1 MGPRH
6 ETLPSTFPASR
17 IRAAVLSATSRI
29 SWAQTYPTRP
39 IHFVVPF
46 PAGPNDALARLSG
59 QKLSGD
65 LKQPVVIDTRP
76 GATGTIGAEVVVR
89 APPDGYTLLFT
100 VDLPITMAPA
110 LLKLNYDV
118 ERDLIPI
125 AAVVKS
131 DNVLVMHP
139 ASKIHSMAEL
149 VAEAKAK
156 PGALTFASAGHAS
169 PAHMCGE
176 MIKRRAGIDMVHVP
190 YTSAA
195 AAMNAVLAGNVNMFC
210 GPIGVALPQI
220 KAGNVYALGV
230 TGVEASPL
238 LPGVAPLA
246 ASYPGLV
253 ISAWYGLFAPARTP
267 ASVTNT
273 LLNEFRGIF
282 ADPELQPTL
291 LALGLTREWVSG
303 SDLVHKIASDTA
315 KWQEFIA
322 AANIKSE

>member
-1 MGPRH
+1 MMLYRRNFLLL
-6 ETLPSTFPASR
+6 TS
-17 IRAAVLSATSRI
+17 AATVLSLISRV
-29 SWAQTYPTRP
+29 AQAQAYPTRP

-59 QKLSGD
+59 KKLSED
-65 LKQPVVIDTRP
+65 LKQPVVVDTRP

-118 ERDLIPI
+118 QRDLIPI

-131 DNVLVMHP
+131 DNVLVVHP
-139 ASKIHSMAEL
+139 ATKIHSMAEL

-176 MIKRRAGIDMVHVP
+176 MIKRQADIDMVHVP
-190 YTSAA
+190 YTSAT

-210 GPIGVALPQI
+210 GPIGVALPQV

-238 LPGVAPLA
+238 LPGITPLA

-253 ISAWYGLFAPARTP
+253 ISAWYGLFAPSGTP
-267 ASVTNT
+267 DSVTNI
-273 LLNEFRGIF
+273 LHDEFKKIF
-282 ADPELQPTL
+282 AEPEVQPTL

-303 SDLVHKIASDTA
+303 SDLVQKIASDIA
-315 KWQEFIA
+315 KWRDFTA
-322 AANIKSE
+322 AANIHAE

>member
-1 MGPRH
+1 MKLRRRH
-6 ETLPSTFPASR
+6 FLHLASG
-17 IRAAVLSATSRI
+17 AAVLPTTSRI

-59 QKLSGD
+59 QKLSED
-65 LKQPVVIDTRP
+65 LKQPVVVDTRP

-89 APPDGYTLLFT
+89 ALPDGYTLLFT

-118 ERDLIPI
+118 QRDLIPI

-131 DNVLVMHP
+131 DNVLVVHP
-139 ASKIHSMAEL
+139 ATKIHSMAEL

-156 PGALTFASAGHAS
+156 PGTLTFASAGHAS

-176 MIKRRAGIDMVHVP
+176 MIKRQAGIDMVHVP
-190 YTSAA
+190 YTSAT
-195 AAMNAVLAGNVNMFC
+195 AAMNAVLAGNVNMVC

-230 TGVEASPL
+230 TGVEASLL
-238 LPGVAPLA
+238 LPGLAPLV

-253 ISAWYGLFAPARTP
+253 ISAWYGLFAPAGTP
-267 ASVTNT
+267 ASVTSV
-273 LLNEFRGIF
+273 LHDEFKKIF
-282 ADPELQPTL
+282 ADPELQATL
-291 LALGLTREWVSG
+291 LALGLNLEWVSG
-303 SDLVHKIASDTA
+303 SDLVQKIAIDMA
-315 KWQEFIA
+315 KWRDFIA
-322 AANIKSE
+322 AANIRAE

>member
-1 MGPRH
+1 MLYRRNFLLL
-6 ETLPSTFPASR
+6 TS
-17 IRAAVLSATSRI
+17 AATVLSLISRV
-29 SWAQTYPTRP
+29 AQAQAYPTRP

-59 QKLSGD
+59 KKLSED
-65 LKQPVVIDTRP
+65 LKQPIVVDTRP

-118 ERDLIPI
+118 QRDLIPI

-131 DNVLVMHP
+131 DNVLVVHP
-139 ASKIHSMAEL
+139 ATKIHSMAEL

-176 MIKRRAGIDMVHVP
+176 MIKRQADIDMVHVP
-190 YTSAA
+190 YTSAT

-210 GPIGVALPQI
+210 GPIGVALPQV

-238 LPGVAPLA
+238 LPGITPLA

-253 ISAWYGLFAPARTP
+253 ISAWYGLFAPSGTP
-267 ASVTNT
+267 DSVTNI
-273 LLNEFRGIF
+273 LHDEFKKIF
-282 ADPELQPTL
+282 AEPEVQPML
-291 LALGLTREWVSG
+291 LALGLTCEWVSG
-303 SDLVHKIASDTA
+303 SDLVQKIASDIA
-315 KWQEFIA
+315 KWRDFTA
-322 AANIKSE
+322 AANIHAE

>member
-1 MGPRH
+1 MLYRRNFLLL
-6 ETLPSTFPASR
+6 TS
-17 IRAAVLSATSRI
+17 AATVLSLISRV
-29 SWAQTYPTRP
+29 AQAQAYPTRP
-39 IHFVVPF
+39 VHFVVPF

-59 QKLSGD
+59 KKLSED
-65 LKQPVVIDTRP
+65 LKQPVVVDTRP

-118 ERDLIPI
+118 QRDLIPI

-131 DNVLVMHP
+131 DNVLVVHP
-139 ASKIHSMAEL
+139 ATKIHSMAEL

-176 MIKRRAGIDMVHVP
+176 MIKRQADIDMVHVP
-190 YTSAA
+190 YTSAT

-210 GPIGVALPQI
+210 GPIGVALPQV

-238 LPGVAPLA
+238 LPGITPLA

-253 ISAWYGLFAPARTP
+253 ISAWYGLFAPSGTP
-267 ASVTNT
+267 DSVTNI
-273 LLNEFRGIF
+273 LHDEFKKIF
-282 ADPELQPTL
+282 AEPEVQPTL

-303 SDLVHKIASDTA
+303 SDLVQKIASDIA
-315 KWQEFIA
+315 KWRDFTA
-322 AANIKSE
+322 AANIHAE

>member
-1 MGPRH
+1 MKLRRRH
-6 ETLPSTFPASR
+6 FLHLASG
-17 IRAAVLSATSRI
+17 AAVLPTTSRI

-59 QKLSGD
+59 QKLSED
-65 LKQPVVIDTRP
+65 LKQPVVVDTRP

-89 APPDGYTLLFT
+89 ALPDGYTLLFT

-118 ERDLIPI
+118 QRDLIPI

-131 DNVLVMHP
+131 DNVLVVHP
-139 ASKIHSMAEL
+139 TTKIHSMAEL

-156 PGALTFASAGHAS
+156 PGTLTFASAGHAS

-176 MIKRRAGIDMVHVP
+176 MIKRQAGIDMVHVP
-190 YTSAA
+190 YTSAT

-220 KAGNVYALGV
+220 KAGNVNALGV
-230 TGVEASPL
+230 TGVKASPL
-238 LPGVAPLA
+238 LPGLAPLV

-253 ISAWYGLFAPARTP
+253 ISAWYGLFAPAGTP
-267 ASVTNT
+267 ASVTGT
-273 LLNEFRGIF
+273 LHDEFKKIF

-291 LALGLTREWVSG
+291 LALGLNLEWVSG
-303 SDLVHKIASDTA
+303 SDLVQKIAIDMA
-315 KWQEFIA
+315 KWRDFIA
-322 AANIKSE
+322 AANIRAE

>member
-1 MGPRH
+1 MKLRRRH
-6 ETLPSTFPASR
+6 FLHLASG
-17 IRAAVLSATSRI
+17 AAVLPTTSRI

-59 QKLSGD
+59 QKLSED
-65 LKQPVVIDTRP
+65 LKQPVVVDTRP

-89 APPDGYTLLFT
+89 ALPDGYTLLFT

-118 ERDLIPI
+118 QRDLFPI

-131 DNVLVMHP
+131 DNVLVVHP
-139 ASKIHSMAEL
+139 ATKIHSMAEL

-156 PGALTFASAGHAS
+156 PGTLTFASAGHAS

-176 MIKRRAGIDMVHVP
+176 MIKRQAGIDMVHVP
-190 YTSAA
+190 YTSAT

-238 LPGVAPLA
+238 LPGLAPLI
-246 ASYPGLV
+246 ASYPGLA
-253 ISAWYGLFAPARTP
+253 ISAWYGLFAPAGTP
-267 ASVTNT
+267 ASVTSM
-273 LLNEFRGIF
+273 LHDEFKKIF

-291 LALGLTREWVSG
+291 FALGLNLEWVSG
-303 SDLVHKIASDTA
+303 SDLVQKIAIDMA
-315 KWQEFIA
+315 KWRDFIA
-322 AANIKSE
+322 AANIRAE

>member
-1 MGPRH
+1 MKLHRRRFLH
-6 ETLPSTFPASR
+6 LASA
-17 IRAAVLSATSRI
+17 AAVLSASPRLSR
-29 SWAQTYPTRP
+29 AQAYPTRP

-46 PAGPNDALARLSG
+46 PAGPNDALARLAG

-65 LKQPVVIDTRP
+65 LKQPVVVDSRP
-76 GATGTIGAEVVVR
+76 GATGTIGAEAVVR

-118 ERDLIPI
+118 QRDLIPI

-131 DNVLVMHP
+131 DNVLVTHP
-139 ASKIHSMAEL
+139 ATKIRSMAEL
-149 VAEAKAK
+149 VAEARTK

-176 MIKRRAGIDMVHVP
+176 MIKQQAGIDMTHVP

-238 LPGVAPLA
+238 LPGVAPLV

-253 ISAWYGLFAPARTP
+253 ISAWYGLFAPVGTP
-267 ASVTNT
+267 VSVTST
-273 LLNEFRGIF
+273 LHDEFKKIF
-282 ADPELQPTL
+282 AEPELQPTL

-303 SDLVHKIASDTA
+303 SDLVQKIASDTA
-315 KWQEFIA
+315 KWRDFTV
-322 AANIKSE
+322 AANIHAE

>member
-1 MGPRH
+1 
-6 ETLPSTFPASR
+6 
-17 IRAAVLSATSRI
+17 
-29 SWAQTYPTRP
+29 
-39 IHFVVPF
+39 VVPF

-59 QKLSGD
+59 KKLSED
-65 LKQPVVIDTRP
+65 LKQPIVVDTRP

-118 ERDLIPI
+118 QRDLIPI

-131 DNVLVMHP
+131 DNVLVVHP
-139 ASKIHSMAEL
+139 ATKIHSMAEL

-176 MIKRRAGIDMVHVP
+176 MIKRQADIDMVHVP
-190 YTSAA
+190 YTSAT

-210 GPIGVALPQI
+210 GPIGVALPQV

-238 LPGVAPLA
+238 LPGITPLA

-253 ISAWYGLFAPARTP
+253 ISAWYGLFAPSGTP
-267 ASVTNT
+267 DSVTNI
-273 LLNEFRGIF
+273 LHDEFKKIF
-282 ADPELQPTL
+282 AEPEVQPML
-291 LALGLTREWVSG
+291 LALGLTCEWVSG
-303 SDLVHKIASDTA
+303 SDLVQKIASDIA
-315 KWQEFIA
+315 KWRDFTA
-322 AANIKSE
+322 AANIHAE

>member
-1 MGPRH
+1 MKLPRRTVLH
-6 ETLPSTFPASR
+6 LAAGVGAFPVAPR
-17 IRAAVLSATSRI
+17 LV
-29 SWAQTYPTRP
+29 WAQTYPARP

-59 QKLSGD
+59 QKLSED
-65 LKQPVVIDTRP
+65 LKQPVVVDTRA

-118 ERDLIPI
+118 QRDLIPI

-131 DNVLVMHP
+131 DNVLVVHP
-139 ASKIHSMAEL
+139 ATKIHSMAEL

-176 MIKRRAGIDMVHVP
+176 MIKRQAGVDMVHVP
-190 YTSAA
+190 YTSAT

-220 KAGNVYALGV
+220 KVGNVYALGV
-230 TGVEASPL
+230 TGVEPSPL

-246 ASYPGLV
+246 DGYPGLI
-253 ISAWYGLFAPARTP
+253 ISAWYGLFAPAGTP
-267 ASVTNT
+267 ASVTNK
-273 LLNEFRGIF
+273 LRDEFRMIF

-291 LALGLTREWVSG
+291 LALGLNREWVSG
-303 SDLVHKIASDTA
+303 SDLVQKIAIDMA
-315 KWQEFIA
+315 KWRDFIA
-322 AANIKSE
+322 AANIRAE

>member
-1 MGPRH
+1 MKLRRRH
-6 ETLPSTFPASR
+6 FLHLASG
-17 IRAAVLSATSRI
+17 AAVLPTTSRI

-59 QKLSGD
+59 QKLSED
-65 LKQPVVIDTRP
+65 LKQPVVVDTRP

-89 APPDGYTLLFT
+89 ALPDGYTLLFT

-118 ERDLIPI
+118 QRDLIPI

-131 DNVLVMHP
+131 DNVLVVHP
-139 ASKIHSMAEL
+139 TTKIHSMAEL

-156 PGALTFASAGHAS
+156 PGTLTFASAGHAS

-176 MIKRRAGIDMVHVP
+176 MIKRQAGIDMVHVP
-190 YTSAA
+190 YTSAT

-220 KAGNVYALGV
+220 KAGNVNALGV
-230 TGVEASPL
+230 TGVKASPL
-238 LPGVAPLA
+238 LPGLAPLV

-253 ISAWYGLFAPARTP
+253 ISAWYGLFAPAGTP
-267 ASVTNT
+267 ASVTGT
-273 LLNEFRGIF
+273 LHDEFKKIF

-291 LALGLTREWVSG
+291 LALGLNLEWVSG
-303 SDLVHKIASDTA
+303 SDLVQKIASDIA
-315 KWQEFIA
+315 KWRDFIV
-322 AANIKSE
+322 AANIHAD

>member
-1 MGPRH
+1 MKLRRRH
-6 ETLPSTFPASR
+6 FLHLASG
-17 IRAAVLSATSRI
+17 AAVLPTTSRI

-59 QKLSGD
+59 QKLSED
-65 LKQPVVIDTRP
+65 LKQPVVVDTRP

-89 APPDGYTLLFT
+89 ALPDGYTLLFT

-118 ERDLIPI
+118 QRDLIPI

-131 DNVLVMHP
+131 DNVLVVHP
-139 ASKIHSMAEL
+139 TTKIHSMAEL

-156 PGALTFASAGHAS
+156 PGTLTFASAGHAS

-176 MIKRRAGIDMVHVP
+176 MIKRQAGIDMVHVP
-190 YTSAA
+190 YTSAT

-220 KAGNVYALGV
+220 KAGNVNALGV
-230 TGVEASPL
+230 TGVKASPL
-238 LPGVAPLA
+238 LPGLAPLV

-253 ISAWYGLFAPARTP
+253 ISAWYGLFAPAGTP
-267 ASVTNT
+267 ASVTSM
-273 LLNEFRGIF
+273 LHDEFKKIF

-291 LALGLTREWVSG
+291 LALGLNLEWVSG
-303 SDLVHKIASDTA
+303 SDLVQKIASDIA
-315 KWQEFIA
+315 KWRDFIV
-322 AANIKSE
+322 AANIHAD

>member
-1 MGPRH
+1 MMLYRRNFLLL
-6 ETLPSTFPASR
+6 TS
-17 IRAAVLSATSRI
+17 AATVLSLISRV
-29 SWAQTYPTRP
+29 AQAQAYPTRP

-59 QKLSGD
+59 KKLSED
-65 LKQPVVIDTRP
+65 LKQPVVVDTRP

-118 ERDLIPI
+118 QRDLIPI

-131 DNVLVMHP
+131 DNVLVVHP
-139 ASKIHSMAEL
+139 ATKIHSMAEL

-156 PGALTFASAGHAS
+156 PGALTFAAAGHAS

-176 MIKRRAGIDMVHVP
+176 MIKRQANIDMVHAP
-190 YTSAA
+190 YTSAT

-210 GPIGVALPQI
+210 GPIGVALPQV

-238 LPGVAPLA
+238 LPGITPLA

-253 ISAWYGLFAPARTP
+253 ISAWYGLFALSGTP
-267 ASVTNT
+267 DSVTNI
-273 LLNEFRGIF
+273 LHDEFKKIF
-282 ADPELQPTL
+282 AEPEVQPTL

-303 SDLVHKIASDTA
+303 SDLVQKIASDIA
-315 KWQEFIA
+315 KWRDFTA
-322 AANIKSE
+322 AANIHAE

>member
-1 MGPRH
+1 MKLRRRH
-6 ETLPSTFPASR
+6 FLHLASG
-17 IRAAVLSATSRI
+17 AAVLSASSRI
-29 SWAQTYPTRP
+29 SRAQTYPTRP

-110 LLKLNYDV
+110 LLKPNYDV
-118 ERDLIPI
+118 QRDLIPI

-131 DNVLVMHP
+131 DNVLVVHP
-139 ASKIHSMAEL
+139 ATKIHSMAEL

-156 PGALTFASAGHAS
+156 PGTLTFASAGHAS

-176 MIKRRAGIDMVHVP
+176 MIKRRANIDMVHVP
-190 YTSAA
+190 YTSAT

-230 TGVEASPL
+230 TGMEASPL
-238 LPGVAPLA
+238 LPGVAPLV

-253 ISAWYGLFAPARTP
+253 ISAWYGLFAPAGTP
-267 ASVTNT
+267 ASVTSI
-273 LLNEFRGIF
+273 LHDEFKKIF

-291 LALGLTREWVSG
+291 LALGLNREWVSG
-303 SDLVHKIASDTA
+303 SDLVQKITSDIA
-315 KWQEFIA
+315 KWRDFIA
-322 AANIKSE
+322 AANIHAG

>member
-1 MGPRH
+1 
-6 ETLPSTFPASR
+6 
-17 IRAAVLSATSRI
+17 
-29 SWAQTYPTRP
+29 
-39 IHFVVPF
+39 
-46 PAGPNDALARLSG
+46 LARLSG
-59 QKLSGD
+59 RKLSGD
-65 LKQPVVIDTRP
+65 LKQPVVVDTRP
-76 GATGTIGAEVVVR
+76 GATGTIGTEVVVR

-110 LLKLNYDV
+110 LLKLNYDAQH
-118 ERDLIPI
+118 DLIPV

-131 DNVLVMHP
+131 DNVLVVHP
-139 ASKIHSMAEL
+139 ATKIHSVAEL

-176 MIKRRAGIDMVHVP
+176 MIKQQAGIDMVHVP
-190 YTSAA
+190 YTSAT

-210 GPIGVALPQI
+210 GPIGVALPQV

-238 LPGVAPLA
+238 LPGITPLA
-246 ASYPGLV
+246 TSYPGLV
-253 ISAWYGLFAPARTP
+253 ISAWYGLFAPSGTP
-267 ASVTNT
+267 DSVTNI
-273 LLNEFRGIF
+273 LHDEFKKIF

-303 SDLVHKIASDTA
+303 SDLVQKIASDTA
-315 KWQEFIA
+315 KWRDFTT
-322 AANIKSE
+322 AANIHAE